1 MKEVVQARLSDY
13 DMRKFNEIKQMI
25 EFERLQGKYLTKRR
39 MYAEDDSVR
48 NSDVIRFLIRN
59 FKFTD

>member
-1 MKEVVQARLSDY
+1 MKEVIQARLGDY

-25 EFERLQGKYLTKRR
+25 EFERLQGNYLTKQRI
-39 MYAEDDSVR
+39 YAEDDSVR